1 MEKKT
6 YRVCAKSISYVYVDI
21 EAESEEK
28 ALEAATCLDGNEFND
43 DGYGDWEFGDVYEW
57 DTDPDYTYDG
67 IMNPV

>member
-28 ALEAATCLDGNEFND
+28 ALEAAEWLDGGEFND
-43 DGYGDWEFGDVYEW
+43 DGCGDWEFGNVYEC
-57 DTDPDYTYDG
+57 DVAPDYTYDE
-67 IMNPV
+67 IVNPV